1 MRRCRILSLY
11 SSMYCSL
18 VGYDIVQICVSDL
31 HSIDILLLP
40 ANQPSLYRNPEDQIT
55 NIHC

>member
-1 MRRCRILSLY
+1 
-11 SSMYCSL
+11 MYCSL